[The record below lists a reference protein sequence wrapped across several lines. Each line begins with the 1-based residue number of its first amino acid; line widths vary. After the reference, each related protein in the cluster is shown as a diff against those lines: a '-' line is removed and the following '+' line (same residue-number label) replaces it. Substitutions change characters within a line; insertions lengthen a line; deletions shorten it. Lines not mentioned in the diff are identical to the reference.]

1 MGKWKRLTPAPRAK
15 ELCPS
20 GKGLCSLCSG
30 GRQPPLAA
38 EGGGIAIGH
47 ASGVRVQRVHK
58 VQRVQRVWYRR
69 FAAMRFIAACRRQ
82 RCLGQRKPN
91 NRACGAMEMH
101 PPLPT
106 APLHGKSSH
115 VIFRSLCSLTNHVR
129 LPPRRGRFT
138 LRSAFG
144 LISILRH
151 STAKTSPSGGSGA
164 QHQKGCISSG
174 EARLYGFLSVTVINS
189 N

>member
-1 MGKWKRLTPAPRAK
+1 MSREICDCAGEGGRGCAAGCVKR
-15 ELCPS
+15 
-20 GKGLCSLCSG
+20 LCSLRSG
-30 GRQPPLAA
+30 GRQPPSAA
-38 EGGGIAIGH
+38 EGGGIAL
-47 ASGVRVQRVHK
+47 SGDEYICRL
-58 VQRVQRVWYRR
+58 
-69 FAAMRFIAACRRQ
+69 RRQ
-82 RCLGQRKPN
+82 ENLY
-91 NRACGAMEMH
+91 NRASPAGNA
-101 PPLPT
+101 PLLPT

-138 LRSAFG
+138 LRSAFE

-174 EARLYGFLSVTVINS
+174 EARLYGFLSVTAINS